1 MRAATLALGIPAVA
15 TPKTRKTT
23 LARICGGVLSALA
36 AGEELLLAA
45 ARLEAAILDRLTRFA
60 GEL

>member
-1 MRAATLALGIPAVA
+1 
-15 TPKTRKTT
+15 
-23 LARICGGVLSALA
+23 VLSALA